1 MERFPSGVNF
11 CSWRSQDDSLVLSFG
26 RNDKWWLR
34 VRHRVCPRVGGMA
47 VLDSELKIDIAV

>member
-1 MERFPSGVNF
+1 MILS
-11 CSWRSQDDSLVLSFG
+11 SFG

-34 VRHRVCPRVGGMA
+34 VRHRVCPRVGGMV